1 LGCDEAICRRF
12 PLFCLSD
19 GETQATEGDP
29 FLRRPLRHELRTE
42 IEETEMRPD
51 FMKEIR
57 ILLASLPLIAL
68 TACGSPTPPVTTT
81 TYTVGG
87 NVSGLAGS
95 ASVVLLDNGGDAL
108 TVSSNGAFTFKT
120 ALPSAAAYAVTVG
133 TQPSGET
140 CTVTSGSGTVATAN
154 VTGVVVSCAANTYT
168 VGGNVSGLA
177 ASASVVLLDNGGDA
191 LTVSSN
197 GAFTF
202 KTALASAAA
211 YAVTV
216 ATQPSG
222 ETCTVS
228 SGSGTVGTANITSVV
243 VTCATTVAT
252 TYSIT
257 VDITNLVGT
266 IGVTLN
272 GSDTA
277 SVTNPSSTPASETMI
292 FPDIATGTK
301 YTVTV
306 TTQPTGYTCATS
318 DGSGTIAS
326 ANVTVNIA
334 CTAIPNY
341 SINVDITD
349 LVGTIGVTLN
359 GSDTA
364 SVTNPSSTPASETM
378 IFPDIATGTKY
389 TVTVTTQPTGYTC
402 ATSDGTGTVGS
413 ANVTVTINC
422 TAIPT
427 YNITVQITNLL
438 GTIGIA
444 LNGGTPQSVTVGG
457 GTPETE
463 SLTFLNIASGT
474 KYTVTVTTQ
483 PTGYACATSDGSG
496 TVGSAN
502 VTVNIACTESGGG
515 SSGFWIPYSATPVSD
530 TSGQGGL
537 FVIASNSIAASPAP
551 APAFVTTSVPT
562 LLGAAYQG
570 FVSGTT
576 PPSSVTPAVIM
587 YAAAGADGNTH
598 VYGLDLTDTSTTP
611 VPVQITNLSVP
622 PSEHICSEGQVESDL
637 ATPSSLSVVM
647 YVTAG
652 TAGAKPG
659 TVGYCGSSPGT
670 YELAHYA
677 DEPTVAP
684 VTLNIPGGTALLSAL
699 ENDLG
704 FTALYQTSGELGG
717 IVLWDASTGDLD
729 FYSDATFTSSTT
741 LLSNVGFGGP
751 CVNVGAISNGNLSG
765 GSRLLLNVTTASG
778 TTAYQITASGGA
790 PQQFFAGSAGSC
802 VTDSSNLFFIG
813 TPTGSSTPAIYQ
825 EPLAATPPAQA
836 LFTLPA
842 TSETAG
848 SNLIGSNGS
857 ELLFQNYSE
866 SSSGITSSIF
876 GIPEGKSSTSAT
888 AIGGSISGS
897 LETALLAS
905 PTGNAANDLLFLT
918 ATDETSS
925 GVSYSSQA
933 LTTGGTLG
941 AKLPNT
947 VLASFGPLSPQL
959 DGNLLAISGITDT
972 NGGYG
977 GGTVNA
983 FSVESLAPT
992 PLTASGGSAY
1002 TVPPGYV
1009 ISLDGFYGTG
1019 IGTGFLI
1026 SVANP
1031 NAPYIGAVVDLS
1043 QDVILPI
1050 SLTNS
1055 SISPLF

>member
-1 LGCDEAICRRF
+1 M
-12 PLFCLSD
+12 
-19 GETQATEGDP
+19 
-29 FLRRPLRHELRTE
+29 RT
-42 IEETEMRPD
+42 D
-51 FMKEIR
+51 LMKEIR
-57 ILLASLPLIAL
+57 ILIASLPLIAL
-68 TACGSPTPPVTTT
+68 AACGSPAPPIITTP
-81 TYTVGG
+81 YTVGG
-87 NVSGLAGS
+87 NVSGLAAS

-140 CTVTSGSGTVATAN
+140 CSVSAGSGTVATAN
-154 VTGVVVSCAANTYT
+154 VTSVTVSCAANTYT
-168 VGGNVSGLA
+168 IGGAVSGLA

-216 ATQPSG
+216 GTQPSG

-228 SGSGTVGTANITSVV
+228 SGSGSVGTANITSVV
-243 VTCATTVAT
+243 VACTATVAATYNITVQITNLLGTIGVALNGGTPQSVTVGGGTPETESLTFLNVASGAKYAVTVTTQPTGYTCATSDGSGTIASANVTVNIACT
-252 TYSIT
+252 AIPTYSIN

-334 CTAIPNY
+334 CT
-341 SINVDITD
+341 
-349 LVGTIGVTLN
+349 
-359 GSDTA
+359 
-364 SVTNPSSTPASETM
+364 
-378 IFPDIATGTKY
+378 
-389 TVTVTTQPTGYTC
+389 
-402 ATSDGTGTVGS
+402 
-413 ANVTVTINC
+413 
-422 TAIPT
+422 
-427 YNITVQITNLL
+427 
-438 GTIGIA
+438 
-444 LNGGTPQSVTVGG
+444 
-457 GTPETE
+457 
-463 SLTFLNIASGT
+463 
-474 KYTVTVTTQ
+474 
-483 PTGYACATSDGSG
+483 
-496 TVGSAN
+496 
-502 VTVNIACTESGGG
+502 ESGSG

-537 FVIASNSIAASPAP
+537 FVIASNAIAASPAP
-551 APAFVTTSVPT
+551 APSFVTASVPT

-576 PPSSVTPAVIM
+576 PPSSLTPAVIM
-587 YAAAGADGNTH
+587 YAAVGSDGNTH

-611 VPVQITNLSVP
+611 VPVQITSLSVP

-637 ATPSSLSVVM
+637 ATPSSLSAVV

-670 YELAHYA
+670 YELAHYTDGPA
-677 DEPTVAP
+677 VAP

-704 FTALYQTSGELGG
+704 FTALYQTNGQLGG

-729 FYSDATFTSSTT
+729 FYSDATFTSFTT
-741 LLSNVGFGGP
+741 LLSDVGFGGP
-751 CVNVGAISNGNLSG
+751 CVNVGAISNGNLGG

-778 TTAYQITASGGA
+778 TTAYQITASGGT

-813 TPTGSSTPAIYQ
+813 TPSGGSSSAIYQ

-848 SNLIGSNGS
+848 SGLIGSNGS

-866 SSSGITSSIF
+866 SLSGITSSVF

-888 AIGGSISGS
+888 AIGGAISGS

-905 PTGNAANDLLFLT
+905 PTANAANDLLFLT

-925 GVSYSSQA
+925 GVSYASQV

-941 AKLPNT
+941 AKLSNS

-959 DGNLLAISGITDT
+959 DGNLLAIAGISDT

-983 FSVESLAPT
+983 FGVASLEST

-1009 ISLDGFYGTG
+1009 ISLSGFYGTG

-1031 NAPYIGAVVDLS
+1031 NAPYIGAAVDLS

-1055 SISPLF
+1055 GISPLF